1 MSWSKTRTSRW
12 SNLKTEKPSI
22 VKRSPEPLK
31 TNSRWA
37 SLKSEPSPKRER
49 MRSGTPVSDKPVS
62 KRWNRTVPKEEEK
75 TWEQIINSNSN
86 NNSNN
91 KDDYEDIINPSISKE
106 HVAGSILN
114 LKHTMHELIR
124 NRRKYSTEIE
134 DKIKENEDILVQR
147 DTVQN
152 KLKRFKL
159 YDYEDRTTPLYSIVE
174 LNKKNNSWAEFVK
187 NVIYEPGKSGRRGR
201 NMKREAKGLSFAD
214 CLDRARHIIKNQR
227 ESISEEVSLLKKRYI
242 ENDKIITKNKKF
254 LISGEKNIQKI
265 KNRLDELV
273 ELDRSFDDV
282 PYVKKITFEEDE
294 KINIDNNVKKIQ
306 RKWREYSYKPWWTP
320 SDNHIRV
327 RFKNWNINIEKILEN
342 KYLFSEEEESEEE
355 TTDEEVE
362 EVKVPE
368 PEIEEAPPLNPYAE
382 LDEVS
387 RNKKIKFYKKKLRQI
402 DNLEKRDTLD
412 REQKIKIAKRGEFE
426 GELKLLLELDNSNI

>member
-22 VKRSPEPLK
+22 VKRSPAPLR

-37 SLKSEPSPKRER
+37 SLKTEPSPKRER
-49 MRSGTPVSDKPVS
+49 MRNETPVSDKPIS
-62 KRWNRTVPKEEEK
+62 KRWNRVAPKEEEK
-75 TWEQIINSNSN
+75 TWEQIIN

-91 KDDYEDIINPSISKE
+91 KDDYDDIINPTIPKE
-106 HVAGSILN
+106 QVEDSILN
-114 LKHTMHELIR
+114 LKDTMRHLIK
-124 NRRKYSTEIE
+124 NRRKYNTEIE
-134 DKIKENEDILVQR
+134 DRIKDNEDILAQR
-147 DTVQN
+147 DNFQN

-159 YDYEDRTTPLYSIVE
+159 YEYEDRTTPLYSIVE

-187 NVIYEPGKSGRRGR
+187 NVIYEPSKSGRRGR

-227 ESISEEVSLLKKRYI
+227 ENIATEVSLLKKRYI

-254 LISGEKNIQKI
+254 LTSGEKNIEKI

-273 ELDRSFDDV
+273 KLDRSFDDF
-282 PYVKKITFEEDE
+282 PYVKKIVFEEEDRVD
-294 KINIDNNVKKIQ
+294 IDKNVKKIQ

-320 SDNHIRV
+320 GDNHIRV
-327 RFKNWNINIEKILEN
+327 KFKNWNIDIEKILEN
-342 KYLFSEEEESEEE
+342 KYLFSEEEESDEEI

-368 PEIEEAPPLNPYAE
+368 EEIEEPPPQNPYAE
-382 LDEVS
+382 LDEVA

-402 DNLEKRDTLD
+402 DNLEKRETLD
-412 REQKIKIAKRGEFE
+412 EEQKVKIAKRGEFE
-426 GELKLLLELDNSNI
+426 GELQLLLELDNSNV